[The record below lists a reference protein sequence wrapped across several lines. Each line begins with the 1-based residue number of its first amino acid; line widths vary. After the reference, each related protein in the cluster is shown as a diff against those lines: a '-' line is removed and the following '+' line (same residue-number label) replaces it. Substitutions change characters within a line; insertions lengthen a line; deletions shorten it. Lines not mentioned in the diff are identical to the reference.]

1 MDLELLPPD
10 VQQLLQLFAALPDVR
25 FPDLDVFA
33 MQEAVARLN
42 DRRLEL
48 AHIEAQLAMAQSAVD
63 EENEA
68 LLKKS
73 HRLLSYLKV
82 FAEHDEALLEK
93 VNALSLPRLK
103 KTATAPRPAVEA
115 VDGEA
120 TESLVPAP
128 RKRGRPR
135 KVQANVT
142 MFTEAEPVGA
152 PA

>member
-25 FPDLDVFA
+25 FPDLDAPA
-33 MQEAVARLN
+33 MQDAVARLHE
-42 DRRLEL
+42 RRLEL
-48 AHIEAQLAMAQSAVD
+48 AHIEAQLAAVQSAVE

-73 HRLLSYLKV
+73 HRLLAYLKV
-82 FAEHDEALLEK
+82 FAEHDEALALK
-93 VNALSLPRLK
+93 VSALTLPRLK
-103 KTATAPRPAVEA
+103 KQAPSARPTVENPEGGTDEVA
-115 VDGEA
+115 
-120 TESLVPAP
+120 AP